1 MVRIQRNGMSTNLMM
16 QPSPIRQY
24 LPKDIT
30 TACPGPVLLRSPR
43 MIAPLDMIVLPPR
56 MIFCGPA
63 IVARRETLLP
73 VSFEMSR

>member
-1 MVRIQRNGMSTNLMM
+1 
-16 QPSPIRQY
+16 
-24 LPKDIT
+24 
-30 TACPGPVLLRSPR
+30 